1 MFSFTKE
8 TCLLYRYLFSKLCK
22 VHKMLLE
29 TSLAE
34 YIFDLHVPVFRI
46 ILMTSQAS
54 YPIQIPQI
62 YNSVKQ
68 KKKDKKCNTAPS
80 IMKEKSSNIKSK

>member
-1 MFSFTKE
+1 
-8 TCLLYRYLFSKLCK
+8 
-22 VHKMLLE
+22 MLLE
-29 TSLAE
+29 TSLARN
-34 YIFDLHVPVFRI
+34 IFDLHVPVFRI

-80 IMKEKSSNIKSK
+80 IMKEKSSNIKSKRRIAVRMFVLKTFDLLLRNITGHV